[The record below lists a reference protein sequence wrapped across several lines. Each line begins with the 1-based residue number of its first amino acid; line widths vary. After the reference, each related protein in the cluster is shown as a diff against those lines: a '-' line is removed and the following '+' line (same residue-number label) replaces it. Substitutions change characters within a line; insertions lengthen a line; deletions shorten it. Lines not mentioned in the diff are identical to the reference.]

1 MEEIKVA
8 EQVVETTEE
17 ITKTINWKSIGKK
30 GGAVVVTG
38 AVLYLGTKYVVKPL
52 VNKFF
57 KKNTE
62 EVVETDVVDEVE
74 CLDLDQE

>member
-17 ITKTINWKSIGKK
+17 ITRTIDWKSIGKK
-30 GGAVVVTG
+30 GGAVVLAGALAVVTVKFV
-38 AVLYLGTKYVVKPL
+38 AKPL
-52 VNKFF
+52 VDKFL
-57 KKNTE
+57 KKNSE
-62 EVVETDVVDEVE
+62 EVNETEVVDEVE